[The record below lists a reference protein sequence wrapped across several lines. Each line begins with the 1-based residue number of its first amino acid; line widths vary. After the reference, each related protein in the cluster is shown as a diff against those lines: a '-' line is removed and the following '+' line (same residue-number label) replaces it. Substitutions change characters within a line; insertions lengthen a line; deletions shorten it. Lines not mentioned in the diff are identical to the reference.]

1 MKIIAIEK
9 MLKDVDATKDRQ
21 LLMDEA
27 RAVWQLQQEGLVREI
42 YFHTEERKAVLIME
56 AGSAHAAKEALD
68 RLPLVRG
75 GTVEFEFI
83 PLRPYDGFARLF
95 NPE

>member
-9 MLKDVDATKDRQ
+9 MLKDVDAAKDRQ

-27 RAVWQLQQEGLVREI
+27 RTAWQLQQEGSIREL
-42 YFHTEERKAVLIME
+42 YFHNEERKAVLIME
-56 AGSAHAAKEALD
+56 ADSAQAAKEVLD

-75 GTVEFEFI
+75 GYADFEII

-95 NPE
+95 VQ

>member
-9 MLKDVDATKDRQ
+9 MLKDVDAVKDRQ

-27 RAVWQLQQEGLVREI
+27 RTAWRLQQEGSIRELH
-42 YFHTEERKAVLIME
+42 FHNEERKAVLIME
-56 AGSAHAAKEALD
+56 AESAQAAKEILD
-68 RLPLVRG
+68 QLPLVSG
-75 GTVEFEFI
+75 GYAEFEII

-95 NPE
+95 AE

>member
-9 MLKDVDATKDRQ
+9 MLKDVDANKDRQ

-27 RAVWQLQQEGLVREI
+27 RTAWQLQQEGSIREL

-56 AGSAHAAKEALD
+56 ADSPQAAKETLD

-75 GTVEFEFI
+75 GYAEFELI
-83 PLRPYDGFARLF
+83 PLRAYDGFARLF
-95 NPE
+95 CPE